1 MPPCVHRSACR
12 RGSVGLRV
20 AVRLR
25 AACLARGGGWL
36 LLGCSSF
43 SSLYWWLRDLV
54 ADRGGPVVS
63 R

>member
-1 MPPCVHRSACR
+1 MRAACLK
-12 RGSVGLRV
+12 SQ
-20 AVRLR
+20 RLR

-43 SSLYWWLRDLV
+43 SSLCRWTGRLRDLV
-54 ADRGGPVVS
+54 ADCGGPVVS

>member
-1 MPPCVHRSACR
+1 MSAAAGMPCVL
-12 RGSVGLRV
+12 GSQ
-20 AVRLR
+20 RLR

-43 SSLYWWLRDLV
+43 SSDLV
-54 ADRGGPVVS
+54 ANRGKPVVS